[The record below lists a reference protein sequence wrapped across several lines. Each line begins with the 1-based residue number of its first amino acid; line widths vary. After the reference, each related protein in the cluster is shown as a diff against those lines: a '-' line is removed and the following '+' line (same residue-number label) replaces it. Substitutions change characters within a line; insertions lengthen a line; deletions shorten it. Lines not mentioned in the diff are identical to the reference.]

1 MEISKFKS
9 QLFVAFEQV
18 AAPRRRLQGIFVQLR
33 RSIPGTLQSLQEALR
48 WVENVLRQAVGHS
61 REAIVATNLEIR
73 KLGSQLSRAFEREVS
88 CLRRAQSMLAR
99 MKRSTVERLRK
110 LREALR
116 QVESVLQQT
125 ARNSHDVV
133 AVMNYRIRKFRSQ
146 LSTRLEH
153 GRAHL
158 RRAQNTIEVL
168 AKNVIQ
174 KRGRLREE
182 RHIRED
188 ELRELL
194 ASSLD
199 AIVMTN
205 SDRRLVAA
213 NSKCLE
219 LFGVSEKNLGEF
231 TIDVFLPH
239 GHIPEFRGSGSP
251 FTRRPER
258 RGKCKIRRLDGSMRV
273 AEWIFVANFVP
284 FQHLCRFSDI
294 TPQNPRVRIC
304 CKNQVGQ
311 RQSVNSA
318 QLLRTPRRT

>member
-73 KLGSQLSRAFEREVS
+73 KLGSQLSRSFEREVS

-168 AKNVIQ
+168 TKNVIQ
-174 KRGRLREE
+174 KRGRL
-182 RHIRED
+182 
-188 ELRELL
+188 
-194 ASSLD
+194 
-199 AIVMTN
+199 
-205 SDRRLVAA
+205 
-213 NSKCLE
+213 
-219 LFGVSEKNLGEF
+219 
-231 TIDVFLPH
+231 
-239 GHIPEFRGSGSP
+239 
-251 FTRRPER
+251 
-258 RGKCKIRRLDGSMRV
+258 
-273 AEWIFVANFVP
+273 
-284 FQHLCRFSDI
+284 
-294 TPQNPRVRIC
+294 
-304 CKNQVGQ
+304 
-311 RQSVNSA
+311 
-318 QLLRTPRRT
+318 